1 MQKKDDQ
8 TLQIN
13 DVLKKKSEEKG
24 FSEEYLQEIYEVEEK
39 YQNQYTRTEAQKKI
53 RQLILQNVPGDIDEI
68 KKINDEMIEKK

>member
-39 YQNQYTRTEAQKKI
+39 YQNQYTRTEAQKRI
-53 RQLILQNVPGDIDEI
+53 RQLILQNVPDDIGEI